1 MTMFVAVVVKS
12 QSNVLSQRIFTAKKG
27 EAFMDNLSVNV
38 KLVILNV
45 VALIGLFIVAYI
57 GYNGVQTA
65 KEDIELIYNRYY
77 NSMFYVARCRYNTR
91 YAQVQ
96 ATLAP
101 LVDDMALFNSRKSKY
116 DSAIAGFEE
125 NLANY
130 EKNVSKEA
138 NLVAELDP
146 VKADWAK
153 FKEESSKLMQMV
165 PPADSK
171 TNHMAMAQHRD
182 QAMQYYEDNV
192 MPYAVSLSDKLAEVQ
207 KGVRQRSDDRFNK
220 SIKDIDG
227 IVSSFFVAV
236 GVVVIALSVIS
247 RVIANGITRPLS
259 NMVELF
265 HHLKSGDFRKSDLID
280 PHRGDEFGIMSQA
293 IRDMR
298 ETIANLLKKTAHSS
312 EQLAASSEELT
323 ASAHQAAQAS
333 EQVAQSV
340 TNSAGSVVEQQ
351 QNVGEAM
358 ESIDGAMVSIG
369 NLNKTANVVS
379 DHASRANSQATT
391 GSGAVDNAV
400 SQIIGVEKIVN
411 DSAATVDK
419 LGKRSQEIGQIVEAI
434 SGIAEQTNL
443 LALNAAIEAAR
454 AGEHGRGFAVVS
466 EEVRKLAEESQNA
479 AQKIAA
485 LIGDIQADTTEAVN
499 SMQKGTQAVREGSES
514 VQKLSETFDQIKE
527 ATDNVAGEAKNMLQ
541 ELQLVSEATNK
552 IRTNSMKIEEKSNH
566 VSQEMESVS
575 AAAEE
580 QSASAEEISSA
591 SDELSR
597 LAQDLQNSL
606 QAFKYD

>member
-1 MTMFVAVVVKS
+1 
-12 QSNVLSQRIFTAKKG
+12 
-27 EAFMDNLSVNV
+27 MDNLSVNV

-45 VALIGLFIVAYI
+45 ISILGLLILAFF

-65 KEDIELIYNRYY
+65 KEDMEVMYNRYLH
-77 NSMFYVARCRYNTR
+77 SVDYVAECRYNIR

-96 ATLAP
+96 ATMAP
-101 LVDDMALFNSRKSKY
+101 LTDNVDLYNSRHEKY
-116 DSAIAGFEE
+116 REAVAAAEE
-125 NLANY
+125 AFNNY
-130 EKNVSKEA
+130 AQLISSDA
-138 NLVAELDP
+138 TIVAQLEP
-146 VKADWAK
+146 IQKDWEK
-153 FKEESSKLMQMV
+153 FKASSAKLIERR
-165 PPADSK
+165 PPADAA
-171 TNHMAMAQHRD
+171 TNKLGMANHRD
-182 QAMQYYEDNV
+182 SAMEYYETEC
-192 MPYAVSLSDKLAEVQ
+192 MPYAVSVSAELRKLQE
-207 KGVRQRSDDRFNK
+207 GVLERSDAMMKK
-220 SIKDIDG
+220 SKESVGNITTQL
-227 IVSSFFVAV
+227 FVAIAAV
-236 GVVVIALSVIS
+236 LIALTLIS
-247 RVIANGITRPLS
+247 RTIASGITKPLS

-265 HHLKSGDFRKSDLID
+265 HLLKNGDFRRSDLID
-280 PHRGDEFGIMSQA
+280 PHRGDEFGVMSQA

-298 ETIANLLKKTAHSS
+298 ETIANLLKKTANSS

-323 ASAHQAAQAS
+323 ASAHQSAQAS

-340 TNSAGSVVEQQ
+340 TNSASSVVEQQ

-358 ESIDGAMVSIG
+358 ESIDSAMVSIG
-369 NLNKTANVVS
+369 NLNKTANVVA
-379 DHASRANSQATT
+379 DHATKANSQATT
-391 GSGAVDNAV
+391 GSGAVDSAV
-400 SQIIGVEKIVN
+400 SQIISVEKIVN

-479 AQKIAA
+479 AQQIAT
-485 LIGDIQADTTEAVN
+485 LIGAIQADTTAAVD

-514 VQKLSETFDQIKE
+514 VQKLSETFEQIKE
-527 ATDNVAGEAKNMLQ
+527 ATDNVAAEAKNMVQ
-541 ELQLVSEATNK
+541 ELDTVSKATDK
-552 IRTNSMKIEEKSNH
+552 IRTNSLKIEEKSNH
-566 VSQEMESVS
+566 VSREMESVS
-575 AAAEE
+575 AASQE
-580 QSASAEEISSA
+580 QSASAEEIASA